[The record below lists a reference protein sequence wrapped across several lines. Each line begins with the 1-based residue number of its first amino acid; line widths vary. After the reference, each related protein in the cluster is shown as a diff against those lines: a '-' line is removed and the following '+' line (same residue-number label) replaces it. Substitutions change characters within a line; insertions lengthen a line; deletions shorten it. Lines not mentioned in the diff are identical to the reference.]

1 MSVPAPNPYEML
13 LLLGST
19 AKCALLHLCSCQ
31 RLATSRSAV
40 VQVECSEP
48 FLRTLLSLLSLMH
61 TLPTRCPRGTGVFPT
76 GASLHSTAS
85 LEPRRVVLF
94 STVCSAAPEAAAHP
108 PERSRCAARQ
118 GWSGS
123 IGPGRVSLCRVAE
136 PCRPLTTFCPS

>member
-1 MSVPAPNPYEML
+1 MTMSVPAPNPYEML

-19 AKCALLHLCSCQ
+19 AKSALLQLCSCR

-76 GASLHSTAS
+76 GASLRSTTS

-94 STVCSAAPEAAAHP
+94 STVCSAAPRLPLTLLNAA
-108 PERSRCAARQ
+108 
-118 GWSGS
+118 GVL
-123 IGPGRVSLCRVAE
+123 PGRDGVAATVQAELASAGWQSLAD
-136 PCRPLTTFCPS
+136 L